1 MRKGERGEEE
11 LNIVSTQRGTPLPAR
26 PSRNQTASR
35 RTGSVQTKSGG
46 RGNGGRGSG
55 RRAPLQAPGP
65 FPSLPLYIPQ
75 SPPHSAL
82 QLKCRPRPPHSVRA
96 GTGRVPRSRPQ
107 HNPGSTAR
115 SRLTSSAHPRSCRS
129 VISAGVPTPPRTELA
144 EKSPAPRALGAGAL
158 AARSPRVGEGQCSG
172 GAGARR
178 SGGSRALSKRDRAG
192 LRRPRPAA
200 PRRRAHSARTAPP
213 FSELGPAR
221 RALHRPT
228 QTWPP
233 LQAGEQTQHG
243 PTRQRNNGLAVKMA
257 KSPQAPFF

>member
-1 MRKGERGEEE
+1 MGQEAAGERGPGAWKSRGQMRKGERGEEE

-129 VISAGVPTPPRTELA
+129 VISAGVPTPPED
-144 EKSPAPRALGAGAL
+144 
-158 AARSPRVGEGQCSG
+158 RVGGEEPRSSSLG
-172 GAGARR
+172 GWSFGCEESPGRR
-178 SGGSRALSKRDRAG
+178 GPVLRWGRGSAVWR
-192 LRRPRPAA
+192 
-200 PRRRAHSARTAPP
+200 
-213 FSELGPAR
+213 
-221 RALHRPT
+221 
-228 QTWPP
+228 
-233 LQAGEQTQHG
+233 LQGI
-243 PTRQRNNGLAVKMA
+243 V
-257 KSPQAPFF
+257 